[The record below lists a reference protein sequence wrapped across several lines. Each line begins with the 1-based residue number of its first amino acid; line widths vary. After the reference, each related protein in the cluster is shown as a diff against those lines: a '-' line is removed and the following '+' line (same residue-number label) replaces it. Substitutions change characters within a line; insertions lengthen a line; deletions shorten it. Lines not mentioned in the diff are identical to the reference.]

1 MSHVYMFIYMPHRF
15 LAVFYF
21 DWVANYFI
29 AGCELGCGFNE
40 HLILYNRSKF
50 FIKVKK
56 LVLSF
61 NYSSMQWNFSPPTH
75 KANKVHACTLFVSF
89 AVQFIAEFMFNILES
104 NNCFNGF
111 CYLINKWFEQ
121 SPCGFIRIW
130 IPSLMINSNVPFF

>member
-21 DWVANYFI
+21 DWVANYSI
-29 AGCELGCGFNE
+29 AGCELECGFNE

-89 AVQFIAEFMFNILES
+89 AVQFIAEFMFNMLES
-104 NNCFNGF
+104 NNCFKGF

-130 IPSLMINSNVPFF
+130 IPSLKINPNVPFF

>member
-1 MSHVYMFIYMPHRF
+1 MFICLYICHTGF
-15 LAVFYF
+15 LQSFTLIEWLIILSQA
-21 DWVANYFI
+21 ANWN
-29 AGCELGCGFNE
+29 ECGFNE

-89 AVQFIAEFMFNILES
+89 AVQFIAEFMFNMLES
-104 NNCFNGF
+104 NNCFKGF

-130 IPSLMINSNVPFF
+130 IPSLKINPNVPFF